1 MEENRLD
8 QTQDQGYS
16 LCARIQER
24 LPDLVEGYLDA
35 MTAEAIRA
43 HLSVCY
49 FCAKL
54 FGEMEQTVKLV
65 ETLPFAEPGKDFAP
79 SIMTAI
85 RSQSGHSFQAPVV
98 EVETQKGIRV
108 SRPQTTTGQQRPD
121 PGTKTKRWLATLV
134 ASFALRPEFALSA
147 PAAL

>member
-8 QTQDQGYS
+8 QTPEQGYS

-65 ETLPFAEPGKDFAP
+65 ETLPFADPGKDFAP

-98 EVETQKGIRV
+98 EVETQKGIGI
-108 SRPQTTTGQQRPD
+108 PQPRTTTGQQRPD
-121 PGTKTKRWLATLV
+121 RSTRTKRWLASIV
-134 ASFALRPEFALSA
+134 ASLALRPEFAFSA